1 MIPHRFISARDLFQ
15 QAREAS
21 RDAERIRRQLVEM
34 RERSTSLGGG
44 GFEPRVRTTPDH
56 DSMGTR
62 VSSMVDRE
70 RALAQRQAEDYELI
84 DLACAV
90 LYGSDGREQGLAQL
104 VPEPWWADVLWWRY
118 LDDSTWE
125 QVGRAVGYSSR
136 RCFDVAQTALDIADE
151 YGLARTIS
159 GQGFADDRERD
170 ANETDAN
177 EREEA

>member
-1 MIPHRFISARDLFQ
+1 MITHRFVSARDLFQ

-56 DSMGTR
+56 DSMGSR
-62 VSSMVDRE
+62 VASMVDRE
-70 RALAQRQAEDYELI
+70 RALARRQAEDYELI
-84 DLACAV
+84 DLACAA
-90 LYGSDGREQGLAQL
+90 LYGSDQTGEQGLAGL
-104 VPEPWWADVLWWRY
+104 VPETWWADVLWWRY

-136 RCFDVAQTALDIADE
+136 RCFDVAQAALDIADE
-151 YGLARTIS
+151 YGLVRTIE
-159 GQGFADDRERD
+159 GRGFADDRDE
-170 ANETDAN
+170 
-177 EREEA
+177 